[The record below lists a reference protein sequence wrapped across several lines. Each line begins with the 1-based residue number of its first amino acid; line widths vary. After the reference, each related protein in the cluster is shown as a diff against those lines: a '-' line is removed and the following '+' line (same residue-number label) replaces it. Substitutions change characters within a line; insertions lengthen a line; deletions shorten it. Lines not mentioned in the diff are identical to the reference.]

1 MNEKAKNYLNLLYQR
16 PVLVGQLLG
25 FTDLGDIHNEWIRRF
40 VYDEQDQTLLAHRGS
55 YKTTSL
61 SIAIAILM
69 VLNPAQ
75 NIIFMRK
82 TDTDVVEIITQV
94 ANILESSIMREIIK
108 EVHGIELKFIKRSGG
123 EIDTNMNYHNRGTSQ
138 LIGLGITSSLTGKH
152 GEIIITDDIVNPKDR
167 QSRAERETTKRVYM
181 ELQNIKN
188 PSGRFI
194 NTGTPWHKKDAI
206 SLMPNVVKYDVYQT
220 GLLTTEQI
228 RDLQKEMT
236 VSLFAANYELKH
248 IADEE
253 SMFDNPNYT
262 EDEQGI
268 YDGIAHIDAA
278 YGGGD
283 GTAFTIAKK
292 IGGKYIV
299 FGKLWKKHVDD
310 CMAEIKRYH
319 EVFRAGTIYN
329 EMNADKGYLAKELR
343 SDGYLVST
351 YHEKENKYIK
361 IATILRKEWDNI
373 YFLEGTDPDYISE
386 ILDYNENA
394 EHDDAPDSLA
404 SALRAIENMPKKRD
418 TREVISNLR
427 RLGL

>member
-1 MNEKAKNYLNLLYQR
+1 MNEKAKDYLTLLYER
-16 PVLVGQLLG
+16 PVLIGQLVG
-25 FTDLGDIHNEWIRRF
+25 FTDLGDIHNDWIQQF
-40 VYDEQDQTLLAHRGS
+40 VYGEEDQTLLAHRGS

-94 ANILESSIMREIIK
+94 ANILESSIMREIIR

-123 EIDTNMNYHNRGTSQ
+123 EIDTNLNYHNRGTSQ

-167 QSRAERETTKRVYM
+167 QSRAERNTTKRVYM

-206 SLMPNVVKYDVYQT
+206 SLMPNVKKYDVYET
-220 GLLTTEQI
+220 GLLNTKQI
-228 RDLQKEMT
+228 RALQKEMT

-262 EDEQGI
+262 DDVEAI

-292 IGGKYIV
+292 IGTDYVV
-299 FGKLWKKHVDD
+299 FGKLWKRHVDD
-310 CMAEIKRYH
+310 CMAEILEYH
-319 EVFRAGTIYN
+319 KHFRAGTIYN
-329 EMNADKGYLAKELR
+329 ETNADKGYLAKELR
-343 SDGYLVST
+343 KKHYMVST
-351 YHEKENKYIK
+351 YHEAENKYIK
-361 IATILRKEWDNI
+361 IATILRREWGNI
-373 YFLEGTDPDYISE
+373 YFLEGTDPEYVSE
-386 ILDYNENA
+386 ILDYTENA
-394 EHDDAPDSLA
+394 EHDDSPDSLA
-404 SALRAIENMPKKRD
+404 SIIRAIENMPKKRD
-418 TREVISNLR
+418 TQEIINNIRKF
-427 RLGL
+427 GL